1 MPNFSLQLLTDHF
14 ELNSEALDKH
24 LGLSIIRLQ
33 TGLDYSKYGMQLADL
48 EEKQHNAFFNASF
61 VSIDFNKSSSDKLD
75 QISKKFMFGRQTS
88 SKITSTLILI
98 LLPCFCTHLTATS
111 DTTYD
116 ISDTYE
122 SSPPQT
128 PSFYCDQVN
137 NSQLS
142 KKEDDQDQIKDVPKH
157 ILMAVNQF
165 QKKQKKSTIDVWW
178 LYDDGGLTL
187 LIPYILN
194 SRKQWSLRYGQ
205 LYLDTLVNTVLS
217 FLQL

>member
-1 MPNFSLQLLTDHF
+1 
-14 ELNSEALDKH
+14 
-24 LGLSIIRLQ
+24 
-33 TGLDYSKYGMQLADL
+33 
-48 EEKQHNAFFNASF
+48 
-61 VSIDFNKSSSDKLD
+61 
-75 QISKKFMFGRQTS
+75 
-88 SKITSTLILI
+88 
-98 LLPCFCTHLTATS
+98 
-111 DTTYD
+111 
-116 ISDTYE
+116 
-122 SSPPQT
+122 
-128 PSFYCDQVN
+128 VN